1 MARSRTSWLARA
13 ALVLGLYAT
22 AAAGE
27 PLEELE
33 RAQQRL
39 FEQVAPA
46 VVFIS
51 SGDSFGSGFFVRQDG
66 LILTNAHV
74 VGSRDTVDVIRSDGQ
89 KLRGKVVERA
99 AEDLDLALVQ
109 VEVKGV
115 PVLPLTGF
123 SDLRVGSWVASVG
136 HGSGGIWTFTTGMV
150 SNIYPVGAERP
161 VFQTQIPLNPG
172 NSGGPVFDRWG
183 RVAGVVTASLKESQ
197 AINFAIRADLAIRKL
212 KGLAELCDCLVVTVP
227 VGLPVFVDGKM
238 VGTGPRVVVPVDKRT
253 HEVFVVVKGQMR
265 RKQVSF
271 PEQREVDLQ

>member
-1 MARSRTSWLARA
+1 MAPSRAPWLAGA

-22 AAAGE
+22 VAAGE

-46 VVFIS
+46 VVYIS
-51 SGDSFGSGFFVRQDG
+51 SGDAFGSGFFVRQDG

-74 VGSRDTVDVIRSDGQ
+74 VGKRDTVDVIRSDGQ

-99 AEDLDLALVQ
+99 PEELDLALVQ
-109 VEVKGV
+109 VEVKGA

-123 SDLRVGSWVASVG
+123 SDLRVGSWVGSVG
-136 HGSGGIWTFTTGMV
+136 HGAGAIWTFNTGMV

-197 AINFAIRADLAIRKL
+197 AINFAIQVDLAIRKL
-212 KGLAELCDCLVVTVP
+212 RGLAELCDCLVVTVP
-227 VGLPVFVDGKM
+227 AGLPVFVDGKM
-238 VGTGPRVVVPVDKRT
+238 VGTGPRVVVPVEPRT